1 MLRLF
6 NQQRFQKWFAV
17 VALLLFIPGFSTIV
31 IAEVFA
37 NEKPE
42 LVNYCLAPFEPI
54 EVDIQPFPNLN
65 RVF

>member
-1 MLRLF
+1 MQRLF
-6 NQQRFQKWFAV
+6 HRQRFQKWFAV
-17 VALLLFIPGFSTIV
+17 GALLLFIPGFSTIV

-42 LVNYCLAPFEPI
+42 VVDHCLVPFEPI
-54 EVDIQPFPNLN
+54 EVDIQPFPNLK